1 MIDPRD
7 DDTTARPPRVSTVVA
22 CHDVR
27 RWRSLVAA
35 VGSLRDQVGVEAE
48 VIVAVDNNHVL
59 YDKLRAED
67 LADRVVLNE
76 GPKGASVTRNAGAAL
91 AASSIIAFLDDDARA
106 DRGWLGALVSS
117 FVDGDVAGAGGLV
130 APAWLGKRPA
140 WFPDEFGWVVG
151 ASFTGMPSDTAV
163 VRNVWAENM
172 AIRREVFRGIG
183 GFRATFG
190 KVGSVSQPEDTEL
203 CIRATAAF
211 PATRWIYEPRAVV
224 HHEVPEQRS
233 SFSFFL
239 RRCQNEGRGK
249 ANLARLLR
257 TQGTTDGRLHD
268 ENRYVKSVLPRS
280 AVGYLRGSL
289 KDPKNSLRFGALTLG
304 ISSAAVGYVRGSV
317 APARDEAARAGVRV
331 QWN

>member
-1 MIDPRD
+1 MIDPFEE
-7 DDTTARPPRVSTVVA
+7 DTADRAPRVSTVIA

-35 VGSLRDQVGVEAE
+35 IGSLRAQVGVEAE
-48 VIVAVDNNHVL
+48 VIVAVDNNHLL
-59 YDKLRAED
+59 YDRLRAED
-67 LADRVVLNE
+67 LADQIVLNE

-91 AASSIIAFLDDDARA
+91 ATSPVIAFLDDDARA
-106 DRGWLGALVSS
+106 DERWLGALVSS
-117 FVDGDVAGAGGLV
+117 FVDEDVAGAGGLV

-151 ASFTGMPSDTAV
+151 ASFTGMPSHTAV

-172 AIRREVFRGIG
+172 AVRREVFTGIG

-211 PATRWIYEPRAVV
+211 PTKRWIYEPSAVV
-224 HHEVPEQRS
+224 HHEVPEERS

-257 TQGTTDGRLHD
+257 TQGTTDGRLDD
-268 ENRYVKSVLPRS
+268 ENRYVKSILPRS
-280 AVGYLRGSL
+280 ALGYLRGSL
-289 KDPKNSLRFGALTLG
+289 KDPEDSLRFGALTLG

-317 APARDEAARAGVRV
+317 APVRDHAARVGMRV